1 MTLTQTQTTGDA
13 LNVSLKIALSVP
25 QTLNALNVQKV
36 NSFKLMDLNVST
48 ILNASFLIIFNQKD
62 LKKEM
67 VSGSVLNVIPSLRG
81 LVQLGIRVVGV
92 VSVDL
97 QKLARKGYWH

>member
-36 NSFKLMDLNVST
+36 NSFKLMDLNVSI

-67 VSGSVLNVIPSLRG
+67 VSGSVLNVMLENI
-81 LVQLGIRVVGV
+81 
-92 VSVDL
+92 SVKKMNATMVLDAT
-97 QKLARKGYWH
+97 LALKI